1 MKGPILPGRLYM
13 HAARHK
19 VQRITRPARSDT
31 SGWDLGEADGALSSV
46 HCRDRGTAAMPHHFG
61 TAAPA
66 VSSGS
71 CTKLAR
77 RTCTKASSSVIA
89 MVTKQRK
96 TPNIPRK
103 SGKSAVGGQRGEQRH
118 TPTPLLAEKRSAC
131 RKRAESVKIVLSR
144 TSRFRFS
151 PTPQFGRS
159 FPSSPARSHPFPPC
173 LPSGALRAANS
184 LPEHICTQ
192 LV

>member
-1 MKGPILPGRLYM
+1 
-13 HAARHK
+13 
-19 VQRITRPARSDT
+19 
-31 SGWDLGEADGALSSV
+31 
-46 HCRDRGTAAMPHHFG
+46 MPHRFS
-61 TAAPA
+61 TAVPA

-71 CTKLAR
+71 CTKLVR

-96 TPNIPRK
+96 MPNIPHK
-103 SGKSAVGGQRGEQRH
+103 SGKSAVGGQRGEQCN
-118 TPTPLLAEKRSAC
+118 TPTALLAEKHSAC
-131 RKRAESVKIVLSR
+131 RKRAESVKIVLFG
-144 TSRFRFS
+144 TSQFRFS
-151 PTPQFGRS
+151 PMPQFGRS